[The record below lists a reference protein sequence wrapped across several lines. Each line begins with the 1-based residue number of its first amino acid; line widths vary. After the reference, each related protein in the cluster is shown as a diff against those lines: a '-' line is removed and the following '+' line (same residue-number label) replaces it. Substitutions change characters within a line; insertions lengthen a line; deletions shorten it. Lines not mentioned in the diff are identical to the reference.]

1 MEYIAHLKENGETQ
15 LLEDHLKQ
23 TAELAASF
31 GKNIGLEEAAYAAG
45 MLHDDGKF
53 QDAFQK
59 YIRGEYRGRV
69 DHSTAGAVLAILKII
84 LKR

>member
-45 MLHDDGKF
+45 MLHDDGNF
-53 QDAFQK
+53 RMHFRNISAES
-59 YIRGEYRGRV
+59 IGEEWTTPRPEPSWR
-69 DHSTAGAVLAILKII
+69 S
-84 LKR
+84 